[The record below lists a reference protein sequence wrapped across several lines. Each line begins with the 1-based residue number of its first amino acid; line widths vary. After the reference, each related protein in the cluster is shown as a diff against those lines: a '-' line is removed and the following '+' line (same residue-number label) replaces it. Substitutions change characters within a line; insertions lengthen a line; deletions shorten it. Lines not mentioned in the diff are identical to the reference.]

1 MRILAIATAIVV
13 VVAVYAAGVLPVIE
27 QAAQALAGIA

>member
-13 VVAVYAAGVLPVIE
+13 VVAVYASGVLPVFS
-27 QAAQALAGIA
+27 QLGVALAGIA